1 MGRREEPRGQVFVI
15 LTILLV
21 ILLGFGGVAIDVGR
35 QNAERR
41 HTQTAADAGALAA
54 CRELIEGGT
63 DADAETAA
71 RQVALANLQGSPAG
85 ATATIDT
92 PATYADE
99 DGSGAIEGDEL
110 VSGIV
115 VAGTSV
121 RVAISSTVDT
131 ALARVVGV
139 PTLEAGARARCELQG
154 GPEVPLV
161 VRRYTDPPGP
171 GSGFL
176 DHVATASTS
185 GNGAVDPSDPRGY
198 AGRVPASELSP
209 GPTFDIY
216 GPGSKAVN
224 DSSFR
229 GFIALDI
236 RNFETTSSRVY
247 YNGVTA
253 GTNPNTLKDMQG
265 EYLITGYPG
274 PAFPSV
280 ATPPTGDTQVA
291 VLSGNSTSFV
301 VHQFDDSYQ
310 VGDRVLLA
318 VYDGVVM
325 EIPDFAIVPPV
336 EITLPATT
344 TAPVNGPNL
353 RVTRNSQFSSTV
365 TLGLVGDTAATAAG
379 MPAADI
385 LPAPSVTPP
394 AAGDMSAPTFTPNVF
409 APNGGSG
416 TTVTMT
422 GIRTQ
427 AIPAGIYTVW
437 IEGESGNPYY
447 QQRRVPVPVR
457 VQVDANGDGDYA
469 DAGDTRVT
477 RDFSLVNSVLDGST
491 AVLGGTMNLPLAVS
505 TGSGTANWG
514 AGPSAETSVALSWD
528 PGSLTTCS
536 LAPASLSMGSISF
549 SSPSV
554 MPATGTGASSTLTI
568 NTSGMS
574 AGCYLF
580 TVRAHGTNSDGQP
593 VTHLSTVRFTVA
605 TSTGSGQ
612 YVDVIGFAVFEIDGI
627 GSNNITGH
635 AVSPIRADPHDPS
648 LRRAQ
653 RARLLPWS

>member
-1 MGRREEPRGQVFVI
+1 MGRHEEPRGQVFVI
-15 LTILLV
+15 LTIILV
-21 ILLGFGGVAIDVGR
+21 VLLGFGGVAIDIGR

-41 HTQTAADAGALAA
+41 HTQMAADAAALAA
-54 CRELIEGGT
+54 CRELISGGT

-85 ATATIDT
+85 ASASIDS

-99 DGSGAIEGDEL
+99 DGNASIEADEL

-121 RVAISSTVDT
+121 RVAIRSTVDT

-139 PTLEAGARARCELQG
+139 QTLEAGARARCQLQG

-161 VRRYTDPPGP
+161 VRRYSDPPGP
-171 GSGFL
+171 GGGFV
-176 DHVATASTS
+176 DHVATVATS
-185 GNGAVDPSDPRGY
+185 ANGAVDPTDPRGY

-236 RNFETTSSRVY
+236 RNFESTSSRVY

-253 GTNPNTLKDMQG
+253 GTNPNTHKDMQG
-265 EYLITGYPG
+265 EYLVSGYRG

-280 ATPPTGDTQVA
+280 STPPNGDTQVA

-301 VHQFDDSYQ
+301 VGQFDDAYR
-310 VGDRVLLA
+310 VGDRILLA
-318 VYDGVVM
+318 VYDGTVM
-325 EIPDFAIVPPV
+325 EIPDFAIVPPA
-336 EITLPATT
+336 EISLRSTT
-344 TAPVNGPNL
+344 IAPVNGPNV
-353 RVTRNSQFSSTV
+353 RVTRNAEFSSTV
-365 TLGLVGDTAATAAG
+365 TLALVGDTAATAAG
-379 MPAADI
+379 MPDADI
-385 LPAPSVTPP
+385 LPDPSVTPP

-422 GIRTQ
+422 GIRTE

-447 QQRRVPVPVR
+447 QRRRVPVPVR
-457 VQVDANGDGDYA
+457 VQVDANADGDYT

-477 RDFSLVNSVLDGST
+477 RDFSLVNSMLDGST
-491 AVLGGTMNLPLAVS
+491 AVLGGTINLPLAVS
-505 TGSGTANWG
+505 TGNGTANWG

-536 LAPASLSMGSISF
+536 LAPASLAMGSIGF
-549 SSPSV
+549 STSSV
-554 MPATGTGASSTLTI
+554 MPSAGTGAPSTLTI
-568 NTSGMS
+568 STTGMS
-574 AGCYLF
+574 SGCYLF

-593 VTHLSTVRFTVA
+593 VTHLATVRFTVA
-605 TSTGSGQ
+605 TTTGRGQ
-612 YVDVIGFAVFEIDGI
+612 YVDIIGFAVFEIDGI

-635 AVSPIRADPHDPS
+635 AVSPIRADPHDAS

-653 RARLLPWS
+653 RARLEPW